1 MSSLL
6 EQHSP
11 QKTLA
16 LTFQGG
22 LGGHVYASLA
32 SCFFVLFSVLRW
44 KKDIEK

>member
-6 EQHSP
+6 EQHFP

-16 LTFQGG
+16 LTFQG

-32 SCFFVLFSVLRW
+32 SCFFLLFSVLRW
-44 KKDIEK
+44 KVDIKK